1 MAKEQTDFSE
11 PPKPVVD
18 KVYNKNFILLFILE
32 FTIFLVFYI
41 ILPIIPL
48 YILNMGGNEAMI
60 GWIIGLAGPIGALGV
75 PLYGIMVDKWSP
87 KKTIAIGMVASTAS
101 AFILPI
107 IQTPWPVLISAVLRR
122 IGTGASGTA
131 TRTMVIA
138 NAPGNR
144 RGEAMTNFATS
155 HNFAIAIGPSIGI
168 ALLASNGFN
177 IVFIVSGTL
186 MFFSMG
192 MLFPIS
198 SQRTSTT
205 SPQTKD
211 EDQKFMGQIKSTFVK
226 EVWAPAAATFFLS
239 AAYLSTITFISVI
252 GEQRE
257 IENYSMFF
265 TVYAVVVIVGRLLTG
280 KLSDRYG
287 RAVILYPSLILGAV
301 CMVLIAQAFSFIVLI
316 LASVALGFGFGTGN
330 PMLQTIAA
338 DWAPEEKR
346 GRAMSMLLG
355 SFSFGSAMGTILIGQ
370 LSQIANF
377 EVAFNSMAIMML
389 IALLISIV
397 GFNTRNNSTE
407 N

>member
-1 MAKEQTDFSE
+1 
-11 PPKPVVD
+11 
-18 KVYNKNFILLFILE
+18 
-32 FTIFLVFYI
+32 
-41 ILPIIPL
+41 
-48 YILNMGGNEAMI
+48 
-60 GWIIGLAGPIGALGV
+60 
-75 PLYGIMVDKWSP
+75 
-87 KKTIAIGMVASTAS
+87 
-101 AFILPI
+101 
-107 IQTPWPVLISAVLRR
+107 
-122 IGTGASGTA
+122 
-131 TRTMVIA
+131 MVIT
-138 NAPGNR
+138 NAPENR

-168 ALLASNGFN
+168 ALLANNGFN
-177 IVFIVSGTL
+177 SVFIFSGTL
-186 MFFSMG
+186 MFFAMG

-205 SPQTKD
+205 SLQSKD
-211 EDQKFMGQIKSTFVK
+211 EDKKFMEQIKSTFVK

-265 TVYAVVVIVGRLLTG
+265 TVYAVVVIIGRLLTG
-280 KLSDRYG
+280 KLSDQYG
-287 RAVILYPSLILGAV
+287 RAVILYPSLVLGAL
-301 CMVLIAQAFSFIVLI
+301 CMVLIAQAFSFVILI
-316 LASVALGFGFGTGN
+316 LASVALGVGFGTGN

-377 EVAFNSMAIMML
+377 QVAFNSMAIMML
-389 IALLISIV
+389 IALIISIV
-397 GFNTRNNSTE
+397 GFNTRKSPTE